1 MWYFNSRKSVIFLEN
16 EDLHIGMS
24 FIFNMVIVECQE
36 SGWSES
42 FFLDNKPLFPDIEV
56 IVYIS
61 DVIIY
66 YMVSK

>member
-36 SGWSES
+36 SGCSES